1 MYTIIKENKGN
12 NARFGVLKT
21 QHGEIETPFFMPV
34 ATRSSGKYI
43 GTDDYENIGVNAII
57 SNALVNFFK
66 PGLEIINNAN
76 GIHKFMNFKGV
87 VFTDSGGFQMSR
99 SIYEETS
106 KRGVWFRNP
115 FNKQKVIITP
125 EKSMIIQLVLGS
137 DVAMVLDFM
146 PPINS
151 SYDSVEKS
159 LVLTHRWAEEALR
172 KHSLL
177 RKENVIEIKDKIR
190 VMKYNV
196 NNKNQ
201 LLFAISQGGLHKEL
215 RMKSAEYLSSLK
227 INGREF
233 DGIAIGGLAI
243 GEKQKDMLNMIESA
257 TSKIPKNKI
266 RYLMGVG
273 NPLDIIEAVERGI
286 DAFDS
291 IYPTRNARHGTIFT
305 WKGKIDLMSGKYS
318 NDFSPIEEGCKC
330 DTCKRYT
337 KAYLHHLLKIN
348 EPIGKKYVQHH
359 NIYFMLDFMRK
370 IRESI
375 KNDKFREFKREF
387 IKMWSKNK
395 T

>member
-1 MYTIIKENKGN
+1 
-12 NARFGVLKT
+12 
-21 QHGEIETPFFMPV
+21 
-34 ATRSSGKYI
+34 
-43 GTDDYENIGVNAII
+43 
-57 SNALVNFFK
+57 
-66 PGLEIINNAN
+66 
-76 GIHKFMNFKGV
+76 
-87 VFTDSGGFQMSR
+87 
-99 SIYEETS
+99 
-106 KRGVWFRNP
+106 
-115 FNKQKVIITP
+115 
-125 EKSMIIQLVLGS
+125 
-137 DVAMVLDFM
+137 MVLDFM

-177 RKENVIEIKDKIR
+177 RKENVIEIKDKSR